1 MELGWILVALA
12 VAAALY
18 GFHCCM
24 LYLQHCD
31 WRASWRDS
39 SGGSGYNPL
48 LEIYQPQIR
57 HVMQVEEQHLGDS
70 EDDCGAPQIP
80 PSGVVRTE

>member
-1 MELGWILVALA
+1 MVLGWILVALA
-12 VAAALY
+12 VPAALY

-24 LYLQHCD
+24 LYLERCD
-31 WRASWRDS
+31 WRSSWRDS
-39 SGGSGYNPL
+39 PGSGGYNPL

-57 HVMQVEEQHLGDS
+57 HVMQVEEQRLGDS
-70 EDDCGAPQIP
+70 DDCGAPPIP

>member
-12 VAAALY
+12 VPATLY

-24 LYLQHCD
+24 LYLQRCD
-31 WRASWRDS
+31 WRASWRSS
-39 SGGSGYNPL
+39 SGSGGYNPL

-57 HVMQVEEQHLGDS
+57 HVMQVEEQRLGDS
-70 EDDCGAPQIP
+70 EDDCGAPPIP
-80 PSGVVRTE
+80 PSGDAKTQ